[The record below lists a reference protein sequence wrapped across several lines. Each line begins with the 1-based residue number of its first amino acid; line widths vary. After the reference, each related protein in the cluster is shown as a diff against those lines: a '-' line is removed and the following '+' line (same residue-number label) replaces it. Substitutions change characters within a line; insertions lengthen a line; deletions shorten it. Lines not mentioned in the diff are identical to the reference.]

1 MTRGKVVEVFKS
13 AMNKA
18 AMVRYSEQSRDM
30 EADEIRRC
38 SKCQKCKPNG
48 LRAIQTTNVMKKALF
63 LPSLYFKI
71 CRRKSFEMQEAC

>member
-1 MTRGKVVEVFKS
+1 VTRGKVVEVFKS

-48 LRAIQTTNVMKKALF
+48 LHAINNQCYEKGAFSSKLV
-63 LPSLYFKI
+63 
-71 CRRKSFEMQEAC
+71 C